1 MAEVSEIKAAAR
13 DEFGKGS
20 ARATRREGR
29 VPGIIYGDKTEPQA
43 ITVDDKELWL
53 HVRKGQF
60 LNTIYMLDVD
70 GKPQRVI
77 PRDIQLHP
85 VRDVPLHVDFM
96 RLGEGATVTVE
107 VPVQFLNEEESPGLK
122 RGGVLNIVRH
132 TIELKCLAE
141 AIPEGLD
148 ADLTGLDIGDSLH
161 VSSITFPDGVELT
174 IADRDFT
181 VATIVGRMAEIVEE
195 VEEEEDLEGEEL
207 EGEEGEGIEGE
218 GEGEGEE
225 GEGEDGDEKAK
236 GRDK

>member
-1 MAEVSEIKAAAR
+1 MAEVSEIKAATRAQ
-13 DEFGKGS
+13 FGKGA
-20 ARATRREGR
+20 ARAIRRKGR

-43 ITVDDKELWL
+43 ITVDDKELWSY
-53 HVRKGQF
+53 VRTGQF

-70 GKPQRVI
+70 GKPSRVI
-77 PRDIQLHP
+77 PRDIQIHP
-85 VRDVPLHVDFM
+85 VRDVPIHVDFL

-107 VPVQFLNEEESPGLK
+107 VPVQFLNEEESPGLA

-132 TIELKCLAE
+132 NIELRCLAE
-141 AIPEGLD
+141 AIPERLD

-161 VSSITFPDGVELT
+161 VSSISFPDGVELT

-207 EGEEGEGIEGE
+207 EGEEGEGVEGEDEGE
-218 GEGEGEE
+218 GEGEA
-225 GEGEDGDEKAK
+225 GDEKAK
-236 GRDK
+236 GGDE